1 MNFIMGTL
9 ILIINYSYLKK
20 ILIKIS
26 KRNLQNKIIYYFF
39 SFILNVAGISLIFNE
54 ISIGLPIALLLI
66 SVTYETW
73 ANLWKN

>member
-1 MNFIMGTL
+1 MGTL

-26 KRNLQNKIIYYFF
+26 KRNLLNKIIYYFF
-39 SFILNVAGISLIFNE
+39 SFLLNVVGISLIFNE
-54 ISIGLPIALLLI
+54 ISIGLPVALLLI

-73 ANLWKN
+73 ANLWK